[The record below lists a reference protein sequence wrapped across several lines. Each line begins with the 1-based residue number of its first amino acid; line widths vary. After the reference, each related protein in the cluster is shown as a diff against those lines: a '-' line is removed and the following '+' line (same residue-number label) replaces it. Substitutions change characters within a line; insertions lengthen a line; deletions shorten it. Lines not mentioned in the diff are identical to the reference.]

1 MDKENIDKKQS
12 EENTELVKEKNDPKP
27 NYIFQKNGITSTG
40 FIIIVV
46 VLILIVAGI
55 VVSGTFFESTSTNP

>member
-1 MDKENIDKKQS
+1 MDKEVFDEKQA

-27 NYIFQKNGITSTG
+27 NYIFQKNGITNTG
-40 FIIIVV
+40 VIIIVV
-46 VLILIVAGI
+46 VLILIVVGI